1 MGATGQKLEK
11 GEEGEE
17 GEEMQTVEGWW
28 HLLGMGQGE
37 R

>member
-11 GEEGEE
+11 EWGGEE
-17 GEEMQTVEGWW
+17 GEEMQAVEGWW
-28 HLLGMGQGE
+28 HLLGMGHGK